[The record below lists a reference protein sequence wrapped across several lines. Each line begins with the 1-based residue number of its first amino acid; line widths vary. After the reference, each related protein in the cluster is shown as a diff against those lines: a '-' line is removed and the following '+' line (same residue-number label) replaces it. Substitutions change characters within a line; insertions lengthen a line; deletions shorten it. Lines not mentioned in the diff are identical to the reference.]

1 MIKSD
6 FPYLGAQDSRISE
19 KSMTFLT
26 ISFSEI
32 IGNSLK
38 QKADFSVYFKYE
50 STPKNILTYRIEM
63 SRSYILRKVNNSK
76 CLRPPELR

>member
-1 MIKSD
+1 MIKPD

-32 IGNSLK
+32 IGNSSK